1 MLRRLF
7 AMMTVLAFTV
17 FCAEGAIASE
27 SHSISKNEKMQVVKK
42 KVNKNKEKAK
52 GKAKTAQKKSQLKKQ
67 NPKNQKKQPKKK

>member
-27 SHSISKNEKMQVVKK
+27 SHSKTENIQVVQKG
-42 KVNKNKEKAK
+42 NKNKEKAK
-52 GKAKTAQKKSQLKKQ
+52 EKAKTAQKKTQMKKQ
-67 NPKNQKKQPKKK
+67 NQKKNPKKKK